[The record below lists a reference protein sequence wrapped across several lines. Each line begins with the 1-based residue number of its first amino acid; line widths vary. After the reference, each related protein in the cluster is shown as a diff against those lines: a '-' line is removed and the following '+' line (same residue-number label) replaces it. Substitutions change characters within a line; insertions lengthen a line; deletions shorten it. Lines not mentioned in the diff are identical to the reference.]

1 MMISKKIELGFIMI
15 ILFLVLILA
24 LFISPQFYLLIS
36 QYLKIFYRKWSKK
49 INNYEG
55 LDFLFSLSGLEQR
68 IDRGEI
74 SFEFNLPEYKFYTS
88 TVLTLIADSK
98 KRGIRIGKYL
108 RQLKE
113 LIKIEVHFDRKLK
126 NELISGPIQFLAI
139 SLATW
144 SFIYFSNQ
152 MMEIKLSK
160 LHYFC
165 ILFLQ
170 LCGLFTYYFSIK
182 KLELRMFKIF
192 ESSLKSILLF
202 QSYHEVGYPVNE
214 LLNYSKIN
222 SSSFFTDNF
231 FGELKE
237 SFLQSF
243 ERLKNSGKSMKD
255 DLESIRTCIFDMR
268 EDRLIKFYKN
278 VGMIKFLHL
287 CFLYLPAYFI
297 YILSMFKFFVE
308 Q

>member
-1 MMISKKIELGFIMI
+1 
-15 ILFLVLILA
+15 
-24 LFISPQFYLLIS
+24 
-36 QYLKIFYRKWSKK
+36 
-49 INNYEG
+49 
-55 LDFLFSLSGLEQR
+55 
-68 IDRGEI
+68 
-74 SFEFNLPEYKFYTS
+74 
-88 TVLTLIADSK
+88 
-98 KRGIRIGKYL
+98 
-108 RQLKE
+108 
-113 LIKIEVHFDRKLK
+113 
-126 NELISGPIQFLAI
+126 
-139 SLATW
+139 
-144 SFIYFSNQ
+144 
-152 MMEIKLSK
+152 
-160 LHYFC
+160 
-165 ILFLQ
+165 
-170 LCGLFTYYFSIK
+170 
-182 KLELRMFKIF
+182 MFKIF